1 MTDLKH
7 MNDDQI
13 SSFIIDVS
21 RRRIRDAEMES
32 TADDIASIA
41 FNAGQV
47 SQSIK
52 RIIANPS
59 KQQIEQFKEAT
70 TDKRVLYLLE
80 SHDVSL
86 GLELKNQYDLGKLD
100 IFDEILN
107 YQHNFVEVEDDL
119 IMDNF
124 IKNSEYFLPPIPDIE
139 DQELKEDIEGNRGL
153 VNYSDLGRSYY
164 ENFVNEYL
172 MHRFGDRDIKKLA
185 VYANNH
191 KVASRWARLYELPL
205 DLKVIPYET
214 FFAYVGALISQFGF
228 NSNDLE
234 FEIKNWLTILLEP
247 ILMQFDDKIQL
258 KINAKDEIRSLL
270 GHGNIEFRHVF
281 TSTHFE
287 PIHLVQ
293 IYANEN
299 MLLATSS
306 SDSLANS
313 EARASTIAL
322 SNTKLIDRAQKS
334 IKKANESR
342 NKASLSPHVP
352 DPNIQHRYPPQPT
365 YPTYG
370 SYHPTPARMAGPNM
384 AGPNLA
390 MGQSPYM
397 DQSKAVVQAGHGA
410 PAAAYPQGLVNQDY
424 QRQLQQASDSVFECP
439 LVTDE
444 AAIDT
449 SSKEK
454 LNQLLI
460 KSRINPAE
468 YKTDKLNN
476 SDVQVT
482 CYLDNVPIA
491 KALSTNK
498 KKAGQIC
505 AQFILNHWNFFH
517 DRFNKFKPGSN

>member
-107 YQHNFVEVEDDL
+107 YQYNFVEVEDDL
-119 IMDNF
+119 VMDNF

-172 MHRFGDRDIKKLA
+172 MHRFGDCDIKKLA

-228 NSNDLE
+228 HSNDLE

-281 TSTHFE
+281 TSTRC
-287 PIHLVQ
+287 L
-293 IYANEN
+293 
-299 MLLATSS
+299 
-306 SDSLANS
+306 
-313 EARASTIAL
+313 IA
-322 SNTKLIDRAQKS
+322 
-334 IKKANESR
+334 
-342 NKASLSPHVP
+342 
-352 DPNIQHRYPPQPT
+352 
-365 YPTYG
+365 
-370 SYHPTPARMAGPNM
+370 
-384 AGPNLA
+384 
-390 MGQSPYM
+390 
-397 DQSKAVVQAGHGA
+397 
-410 PAAAYPQGLVNQDY
+410 
-424 QRQLQQASDSVFECP
+424 
-439 LVTDE
+439 
-444 AAIDT
+444 
-449 SSKEK
+449 
-454 LNQLLI
+454 
-460 KSRINPAE
+460 
-468 YKTDKLNN
+468 
-476 SDVQVT
+476 
-482 CYLDNVPIA
+482 
-491 KALSTNK
+491 
-498 KKAGQIC
+498 
-505 AQFILNHWNFFH
+505 
-517 DRFNKFKPGSN
+517 